1 MFIFIISIY
10 CRLCDKSGQ
19 ISIYSTNA
27 LWSPAFKCHQLVIGS
42 QIWISM
48 PCVNEVMLSTALT
61 IFLYFR
67 RGQQKQTFSIQVKR
81 EGRRVRP
88 DERGDPATIWRAYP
102 GLTGKHGWG
111 PPCSFSPCVCVCV
124 LFVFSSFGSQALGPP
139 AHRQSCC
146 HGNALGSRAAQK
158 SLWAVLTG
166 GGETEVGHGRSEG
179 SIPLVRSE
187 ARLNEGW
194 C

>member
-88 DERGDPATIWRAYP
+88 DERDPATIWRAYP

-124 LFVFSSFGSQALGPP
+124 CPLCVFLLWFSGLGTSRPQTKLLSWQCV
-139 AHRQSCC
+139 RQSCGTEISVSSLNGRR
-146 HGNALGSRAAQK
+146 GNWGRAWQK
-158 SLWAVLTG
+158 W
-166 GGETEVGHGRSEG
+166 GEQSISEEW
-179 SIPLVRSE
+179 S
-187 ARLNEGW
+187 
-194 C
+194 